1 MKGLWRWPTKS
12 STSSHILYGDLLN
25 VLLYSL
31 ILPLAIV
38 ETIDRTWT
46 PLLPQTES
54 SISYL
59 DDVNLE
65 TIRLRLYVQLVCP
78 ATSVI
83 CHAIAF
89 YNSCSE
95 TTRIQGHS
103 RKTVWCSCVGFLAMI
118 SSCAALSI
126 NNLSHPE
133 VPTLPGHFCWDLVV
147 ATANLSHSFRV
158 KLFYGGSNLFMG
170 LVVVYCVP
178 HIYPWTIYVPL
189 LVGITGT

>member
-1 MKGLWRWPTKS
+1 MKGLRWPTR
-12 STSSHILYGDLLN
+12 STSASRILYGDLLN
-25 VLLYSL
+25 VVLYSL
-31 ILPLAIV
+31 VLPLATIEV
-38 ETIDRTWT
+38 IDRTWT

-59 DDVNLE
+59 DDVNLG
-65 TIRLRLYVQLVCP
+65 TIQLRLFLQLVCH
-78 ATSVI
+78 AVSVI

-103 RKTVWCSCVGFLAMI
+103 KMTVWCSCAGFLAMI

-126 NNLSHPE
+126 NNLSHPG

-147 ATANLSHSFRV
+147 AAVNQSHSFRV
-158 KLFYGGSNLFMG
+158 KLFYGASNLFMG
-170 LVVVYCVP
+170 LVVVYFVP
-178 HIYPWTIYVPL
+178 HIYPWTIYVPI
-189 LVGITGT
+189 LVGITGA